1 VSTPAAWV
9 TVSRLR
15 ASDGSLVT
23 VATFHGQVQFAL
35 HDGSKSPGPL
45 PGHVLGGPSVTGP
58 ERGRLLAAFNGG
70 FEAKSHAGGYEQ
82 EGIVAWPLRP
92 GMASLLIDQ
101 AGHAQVG
108 VWGSGVPV
116 AGQPSWDVRQNLPAL
131 LVSNGRPTAQSAQ
144 WRQWGGTVGG
154 VEYVARSAL
163 GQAATGELVYAAS
176 MSASPADLAWALA
189 SSGAQVGMELDIN
202 PEWIQLDVASTPGG
216 PLRAAVPGQHRPAGQ
231 YLAGWTRDFITV
243 LAPAR

>member
-1 VSTPAAWV
+1 VAWV
-9 TVSRLR
+9 TVSSLR
-15 ASDGSLVT
+15 ASDGSLIT
-23 VATFHGQVQFAL
+23 MATFHGLVQFAL

-45 PGHVLGGPSVTGP
+45 PRHVREGPSVAFP

-82 EGIVAWPLRP
+82 EGIVAWPLRQ

-116 AGQPSWDVRQNLPAL
+116 AGQPAYDVRQNLPSL
-131 LVSNGRPTAQSAQ
+131 LVSNGQPTARSARWQ
-144 WRQWGGTVGG
+144 QWGATEGG

-163 GQAATGELVYAAS
+163 GQTATGELVYAAS
-176 MSASPADLAWALA
+176 MSANPADLAWALA
-189 SSGAQVGMELDIN
+189 RSGARVAMELDIN
-202 PEWIQLDVASTPGG
+202 PEWVQLDVASTPGG
-216 PLRAAVPGQHRPAGQ
+216 PLRASVPGQHRPAGQ

-243 LAPAR
+243 LAPAS

>member
-1 VSTPAAWV
+1 MAA
-9 TVSRLR
+9 
-15 ASDGSLVT
+15 
-23 VATFHGQVQFAL
+23 FHGPVQFAL

-45 PGHVLGGPSVTGP
+45 PRPVMEGPSVRFP

-82 EGIVAWPLRP
+82 EGIVAWPLRQ

-116 AGQPSWDVRQNLPAL
+116 AGQPAYDVRQNLPSL
-131 LVSNGRPTAQSAQ
+131 LVSNGQPTARSAQ
-144 WRQWGGTVGG
+144 WRQWGATEGG

-163 GQAATGELVYAAS
+163 GETAAGEFMYAAS

-189 SSGAQVGMELDIN
+189 RSGAQVAMQLDIN
-202 PEWIQLDVASTPGG
+202 PEWVQLDVASTPGG
-216 PLRAAVPGQHRPAGQ
+216 PLTATIPGQHRPAGQ
-231 YLAGWTRDFITV
+231 YLKGWTRDFITV
-243 LAPAR
+243 LAPAS